1 MFGMAG
7 ERSRGHDP
15 ACELHFERMSWPE
28 RVLVVGGGV
37 AGLACA
43 RALADRGIGSE
54 VVERSSAWADS
65 GTGLYLPG
73 NSVRAAG
80 ALGIGG
86 GLMER
91 AAAISCQ
98 RFLDHRG
105 RLLFEVELPSFWGG
119 VGPCVGIARS
129 DLHEL
134 LREGVEVR
142 LAAEVAD
149 SAVGDLRAWDLVVAA
164 DGIRSSVR
172 ASVGGAGPRFVGQ
185 ASWRFL
191 VDGADEVGCWTVW
204 LGRGRGFL
212 AVPLGGGR
220 TYCYADVN
228 VSDPVDPTGGDA
240 SRLAE
245 IFAEF
250 AEPVGSLLAAS
261 QAPYFSAIE
270 EVVAESW
277 VTDRVVLVGDAAHAM
292 SPNMG
297 QGAGLALEDAIVL
310 AETVSRGLPL
320 TAYEARRRPR
330 VEFVRA
336 QTHRRDRT
344 RSLTPLLRNAALRL
358 AGGRIY
364 RGNYTPLLQAP

>member
-1 MFGMAG
+1 
-7 ERSRGHDP
+7 
-15 ACELHFERMSWPE
+15 MSWPE
-28 RVLVVGGGV
+28 RVLIVGGGV

-43 RALADRGIGSE
+43 RALADRGIACE
-54 VVERSSAWADS
+54 VAERSSAWPES

-73 NSVRAAG
+73 NSVRVAG
-80 ALGIGG
+80 ALGIGA
-86 GLMER
+86 GLIER
-91 AAAISCQ
+91 AAAIPRQ

-105 RLLFEVELPSFWGG
+105 RLLFEVELSSFWGS

-134 LREGVEVR
+134 LRDGVEVR
-142 LAAEVAD
+142 VATEVTDLGAD
-149 SAVGDLRAWDLVVAA
+149 NIGAYDLVIAA
-164 DGIRSSVR
+164 DGIRSSLR
-172 ASVGGAGPRFVGQ
+172 ASLGGAEPTFVGQ
-185 ASWRFL
+185 VSWRFL
-191 VDGADEVGCWTVW
+191 VDGANEVGCWTGW
-204 LGRGRGFL
+204 LGRGKTFL
-212 AVPLGGGR
+212 ALPLGGGR

-228 VSDPVDPTGGDA
+228 VTDPVDPTAGDA

-245 IFAEF
+245 MFAGF

-261 QAPYFSAIE
+261 ATPYFSAIE

-292 SPNMG
+292 SPNMA

-310 AETVSRGLPL
+310 ADTVSRGLPL
-320 TAYEARRRPR
+320 KAYEARRRPR

-336 QTHRRDRT
+336 QTHRRDGT
-344 RSLTPLLRNAALRL
+344 RSLTPLLRNTALRL

-364 RGNYTPLLQAP
+364 HGNYTPLLEQP